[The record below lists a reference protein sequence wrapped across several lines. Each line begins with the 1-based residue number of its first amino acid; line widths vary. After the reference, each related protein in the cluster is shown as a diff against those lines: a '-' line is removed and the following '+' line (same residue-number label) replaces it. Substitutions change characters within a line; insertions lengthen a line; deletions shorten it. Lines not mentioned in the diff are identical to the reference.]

1 MSSQQIAKNPEYI
14 EAKNNDDDN
23 DLLFNRKIDNAV
35 AGLNIQ

>member
-23 DLLFNRKIDNAV
+23 DLLLFNKKIDNAV
-35 AGLNIQ
+35 SWP